1 MAPALQL
8 RSATQDVAHV
18 FVDFSNLWY
27 AIRAEAIRRGDPAW
41 AVRLHAANLR
51 HVLAGGRPVVD
62 SLLVAN
68 REIPSPVL
76 DHFRPFFNV
85 ELVESGRVTG
95 KEQAGDELLQNAIY
109 RSIFRAATPGTIV
122 VATGD
127 GAGWSAGRGFC
138 ETLSASRR
146 QGFGVEVA
154 SFEASLNRTLR
165 GLAGKVGAVVSLDPF
180 YESIAFLEG
189 LRPARQPSLV
199 HRPSAAPRV
208 WSTRDEE
215 AMIRRTEVRAA

>member
-8 RSATQDVAHV
+8 RSATEDVAHL

-27 AIRAEAIRRGDPAW
+27 AIRAEATRRGDPDW

-51 HVLAGGRPVVD
+51 HILAGGRPVAD
-62 SLLVAN
+62 SVLVAN
-68 REIPSPVL
+68 REIPGSVL
-76 DHFRPFFNV
+76 DRFRPFFSV

-109 RSIFRAATPGTIV
+109 RSIFRAATPGTVV

-138 ETLSASRR
+138 ETLYASRR

-154 SFEASLNRTLR
+154 SFEGSLNSSLR
-165 GLAGKVGAVVSLDPF
+165 RLADQVGAVVSLDPF
-180 YESIAFLEG
+180 YDSIAFLEG

-199 HRPSAAPRV
+199 HRPGAAPRI
-208 WSTRDEE
+208 WSTHDEE

>member
-1 MAPALQL
+1 MAQAMQL
-8 RSATQDVAHV
+8 RPATEEAAHLY
-18 FVDFSNLWY
+18 VDFSNLWY
-27 AIRAEAIRRGDPAW
+27 AIRAEAARRGDPEGT
-41 AVRLHAANLR
+41 VRLHAANLR
-51 HVLAGGRPVVD
+51 HILAGGRPVAD
-62 SLLVAN
+62 SVLVAN
-68 REIPSPVL
+68 REIPGSVL
-76 DHFRPFFNV
+76 DRFRPFFNV

-109 RSIFRAATPGTIV
+109 RSIFRAATPGTVV

-165 GLAGKVGAVVSLDPF
+165 GLAETVGAVVSLDPF
-180 YESIAFLEG
+180 YESISFLEH

-199 HRPSAAPRV
+199 HRPSAAPRE
-208 WSTRDEE
+208 WSVRDEE
-215 AMIRRTEVRAA
+215 AMIRRTEVMAA

>member
-8 RSATQDVAHV
+8 RSATEDVAHL
-18 FVDFSNLWY
+18 FVDLSNLWY
-27 AIRAEAIRRGDPAW
+27 AIRAEAARRGDPEW

-51 HVLAGGRPVVD
+51 HILAGGRPVAD
-62 SLLVAN
+62 SVLVAN
-68 REIPSPVL
+68 REIPGPVL
-76 DHFRPFFNV
+76 DRFRPFFDV

-109 RSIFRAATPGTIV
+109 RSILRAPTPGTVV

-138 ETLSASRR
+138 ETLAASRR

-165 GLAGKVGAVVSLDPF
+165 GLANRVGALVSLDPF
-180 YESIAFLEG
+180 YESITFLEH

-199 HRPSAAPRV
+199 HRPSAAPKV
-208 WSTRDEE
+208 WSIGDEE
-215 AMIRRTEVRAA
+215 AMIRRTEVMAA